1 LHQKQHNLS
10 PKYFAKKT
18 LCYNRSYL
26 KGVCKD
32 MRIEILLS
40 FLSLRSKLSLVFL
53 LILSSIMWGAS
64 AYTDYTR
71 DLNGLDPVPSGSG
84 KKAYAVR
91 KIVIDP
97 GHGGNDPGAV
107 GLISREKDVVL
118 SISLKLGKMI
128 EAEMQEVQVSYTR
141 KKDEFV
147 ELHERAAIANKK
159 NADLFISIH
168 CNAAE
173 NKTSFGTETF
183 VLGLHKSKDNLNV
196 AKREN
201 ASIYF
206 EADYEKKYEGYD
218 PNSPQGHILLS
229 LFQNAY
235 LDQSI
240 HLAERIESH
249 FVSHNRKSRG
259 VKQDGFLVLKNATMP
274 AVLVEA
280 GFLSHAEEEKW
291 LNSEEGQES
300 IARSIFN
307 SIRQYRENYEVKLK
321 ANQLKEN
328 QKQDN
333 LVISSPANVSSDE
346 VQILVQYTSSST
358 RKEEKSPEINKLGQ
372 IICREESGLFKYQIL
387 ANNTLEDASKIKQE
401 IKKIGYKDAFIVAYK
416 NGLRIGLQEALKD
429 QPKIAQVER

>member
-1 LHQKQHNLS
+1 
-10 PKYFAKKT
+10 
-18 LCYNRSYL
+18 
-26 KGVCKD
+26 
-32 MRIEILLS
+32 MRIEILSSLLNLGRKLS
-40 FLSLRSKLSLVFL
+40 YVSLPFLSSMMLD
-53 LILSSIMWGAS
+53 AS
-64 AYTDYTR
+64 AYTDRTAEQK
-71 DLNGLDPVPSGSG
+71 GWDPVPTVSG

-118 SISLKLGKMI
+118 AISLRLGKMI

-291 LNSEEGQES
+291 LNSEEGQEA

-307 SIRQYRENYEVKLK
+307 SIKQYKDNYEVKFKDNLAK
-321 ANQLKEN
+321 DI

-333 LVISSPANVSSDE
+333 LTTSNSPANVVTE
-346 VQILVQYTSSST
+346 ELQILVQYTTLPT
-358 RKEEKSPEINKLGQ
+358 RKEEKSVDINKLGQ
-372 IICREESGLFKYQIL
+372 IVCREESGVFKYQIL
-387 ANNTLEDASKIKQE
+387 ANQSIENASKIKE
-401 IKKIGYKDAFIVAYK
+401 AIKKLGYKDAFIVAYK
-416 NGLRIGLQEALKD
+416 NGQRIGLQEALKD
-429 QPKIAQVER
+429 QSKIAQVER